1 MFEKRKRHR
10 LLNAVLD
17 LKDEGII
24 DLDEYTRFQNKI
36 FEKYP
41 IEQ

>member
-1 MFEKRKRHR
+1 MFEKKKRHR
-10 LLNAVLD
+10 LLNAILS

-24 DLDEYTRFQNKI
+24 DLKEYTDFSNKI

-41 IEQ
+41 IEL